1 MFSRA
6 CLYKGGIEQEAR
18 VGDGFLANPRY
29 VLNSAAGAQTISLNQ
44 ILGGIAAFSGAAGAV
59 TYTTDTAAN
68 ILAAMPDMDIGDTYV
83 FMISNTAAQVATID
97 GGVGVTASGNL
108 TVNATSK
115 MFVLE
120 KTAATTMNLYGL

>member
-18 VGDGFLANPRY
+18 AGDGFLANPRY
-29 VLNSAAGAQTISLNQ
+29 VLNTAAGAQTISLNQ
-44 ILGGIAAFSGAAGAV
+44 ILGGVAAFSGAAGGV

-68 ILAAMPDMDIGDTYV
+68 ILAAMPEMDIGDTYV
-83 FMISNTAAQVATID
+83 FMISNTAAQVATIA

-108 TVNATSK
+108 TVNATSN

>member
-1 MFSRA
+1 MFHRA
-6 CLYKGGIEQEAR
+6 CIHKGGIESEMR
-18 VGDGFLANPRY
+18 VGDGFAANPRY
-29 VLNSAAGAQTISLNQ
+29 VLNSAAGNQTISLNQ

-59 TYTTDTAAN
+59 TYTTDTAAH

-83 FMISNTAAQVATID
+83 FMLSNTAAQVATIA
-97 GGVGVTASGNL
+97 GGTDVTASGNL